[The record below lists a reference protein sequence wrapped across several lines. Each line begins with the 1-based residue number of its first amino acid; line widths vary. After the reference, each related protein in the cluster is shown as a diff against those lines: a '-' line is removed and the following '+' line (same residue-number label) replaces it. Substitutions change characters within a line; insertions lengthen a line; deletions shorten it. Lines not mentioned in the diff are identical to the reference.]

1 MRRGPHLVALVTLI
15 AGVAGVAEAQE
26 SDVALVSWGERSVV
40 AADAFASFVGLPDE
54 RRYSTIPDPPPDGV
68 ALLVTIDTDTP
79 LIRVWRRRDDAV
91 LERRFDAPEDDGYA
105 LALVATELLEVAR
118 AGGDPE
124 TVGATLGV
132 AEPTTEPEA
141 PDLVSEAQS
150 DPAPTSAAVPLA
162 FTVGVGVEAWLSTEG
177 GAPWLVQPAL
187 FVELVATPPGE
198 RFVIGGGFFA
208 SGAGVF
214 VTRGQTSAIEGHYQ
228 RYDVGLRLSFGGDV
242 GPVRTRL
249 MGHLRGGGAA
259 VLGRG
264 TQETGESAEAV
275 RAGWFAGISAEARQP
290 LVEGLEVTLEL
301 GVDVLP
307 APVVFTAFGEPL
319 LDEST
324 LRLAGRLG
332 LAWRFE

>member
-1 MRRGPHLVALVTLI
+1 
-15 AGVAGVAEAQE
+15 
-26 SDVALVSWGERSVV
+26 
-40 AADAFASFVGLPDE
+40 
-54 RRYSTIPDPPPDGV
+54 
-68 ALLVTIDTDTP
+68 
-79 LIRVWRRRDDAV
+79 
-91 LERRFDAPEDDGYA
+91 
-105 LALVATELLEVAR
+105 
-118 AGGDPE
+118 
-124 TVGATLGV
+124 
-132 AEPTTEPEA
+132 
-141 PDLVSEAQS
+141 
-150 DPAPTSAAVPLA
+150 
-162 FTVGVGVEAWLSTEG
+162 
-177 GAPWLVQPAL
+177 
-187 FVELVATPPGE
+187 
-198 RFVIGGGFFA
+198 
-208 SGAGVF
+208 
-214 VTRGQTSAIEGHYQ
+214 
-228 RYDVGLRLSFGGDV
+228 
-242 GPVRTRL
+242 